1 MALLFKKIPLSSS
14 LCCRRYLN
22 QVTTHKYS
30 HKTYSNMA
38 NKHEIH
44 LKEELLKKLEIFQW
58 LGNETPCFSLNG
70 NKVMYTFNL
79 RIFFNI

>member
-1 MALLFKKIPLSSS
+1 
-14 LCCRRYLN
+14 
-22 QVTTHKYS
+22 
-30 HKTYSNMA
+30 MA